1 MPRGE
6 LGKREATEG
15 RELEGGVAWQTDSMV
30 TDNVEAGSG
39 WKLETKEGCLITGWQ
54 EHRVLKLEAEKL
66 DDAIF
71 TFPRHAHTGLHTPQ
85 QSTPVS

>member
-30 TDNVEAGSG
+30 TDSVEAGSG

-54 EHRVLKLEAEKL
+54 EHRVLMLETGKLVRPFSPLLHEHTCV
-66 DDAIF
+66 DA
-71 TFPRHAHTGLHTPQ
+71 PHR
-85 QSTPVS
+85 STLVS